1 MSLVNICPKFLLQ
14 VATLSPEL
22 PLGQPM
28 LMLETVD
35 RAGQSLPGELLPT
48 ESVLEDN
55 ILFEESIYDTISKT
69 SDKVILHPGEGWVPP
84 LFPTEKLSTEPPSSK
99 EVVTLS
105 ILSSAL
111 IPSPTESTDSPFL
124 TDLEKEAETKA
135 APTTAHPEQ
144 PSQLGFKPESL
155 SGQGRS

>member
-28 LMLETVD
+28 LETVD

-48 ESVLEDN
+48 GSVLDDD

-84 LFPTEKLSTEPPSSK
+84 LFPTEELSTEPPSSK

-105 ILSSAL
+105 IFPSAL

-124 TDLEKEAETKA
+124 TDLVKEAETKA
-135 APTTAHPEQ
+135 APTAAHPEH
-144 PSQLGFKPESL
+144 PSQLSFKPESL
-155 SGQGRS
+155 SGQGGS